1 MCHADLTGHSY
12 AHGPALAPGLALPG
26 TARLWSQRFLSEAET
41 HPTNLPMMERLDS
54 LADTWLGVAALLTE
68 RERV

>member
-1 MCHADLTGHSY
+1 M
-12 AHGPALAPGLALPG
+12 P
-26 TARLWSQRFLSEAET
+26 TARRLRRASRFRARLVCGLSIPPEALRPRLLSEAEA

-54 LADTWLGVAALLTE
+54 LADTRLGVAALLTE

>member
-1 MCHADLTGHSY
+1 
-12 AHGPALAPGLALPG
+12 
-26 TARLWSQRFLSEAET
+26 
-41 HPTNLPMMERLDS
+41 MERLDS

>member
-1 MCHADLTGHSY
+1 MQEQPPTPITAET
-12 AHGPALAPGLALPG
+12 AIANA
-26 TARLWSQRFLSEAET
+26 ARLLYEAET
-41 HPTNLPMMERLDS
+41 HLTNLPMMERLDS

>member
-1 MCHADLTGHSY
+1 MAERAPAPITADN
-12 AHGPALAPGLALPG
+12 AIANA
-26 TARLWSQRFLSEAET
+26 ARLLYEAET
-41 HPTNLPMMERLDS
+41 HLTNLPMMERLDS